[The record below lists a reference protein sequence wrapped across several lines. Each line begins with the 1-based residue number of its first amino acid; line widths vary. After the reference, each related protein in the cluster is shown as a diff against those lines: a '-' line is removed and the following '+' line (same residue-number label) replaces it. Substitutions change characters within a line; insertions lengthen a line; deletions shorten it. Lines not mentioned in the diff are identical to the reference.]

1 MNECCAY
8 KKKHAE
14 WKEEEEEEVGVS
26 RRDSFFHV
34 ECVHIHTK
42 IKKGTLEKEGPGNL
56 WTVVFMYIYACRKGL
71 FIIARAQR

>member
-1 MNECCAY
+1 MNECFAY

-14 WKEEEEEEVGVS
+14 WKEEEEGVS

-34 ECVHIHTK
+34 ECVHIHTH
-42 IKKGTLEKEGPGNL
+42 KKGTLKEEEGPGNL
-56 WTVVFMYIYACRKGL
+56 WAVVFMYIYACRKGL